1 MKPYDAGMKAFK
13 TGKLGN
19 PHPTNTKQNRDWEL
33 GFNKAYF
40 LNLEKVKLH
49 EQKLKLRRGSQ
60 KIQAEKQKAAN

>member
-19 PHPTNTKQNRDWEL
+19 PYAMNTKQNRDWEL

-40 LNLEKVKLH
+40 FNLEKVKLH
-49 EQKLKLRRGSQ
+49 EQKFKLRRGSQ
-60 KIQAEKQKAAN
+60 KIQAEKQKATN